1 MADIFLVL
9 FLYFYHQFKSMKTKL
24 SIFFL
29 LFSLFSFGQVPHC
42 GFDFT
47 SYLVVKAHEE
57 GKSDNISD
65 LKITLVNEKGIEI
78 INENNKYSWKYG
90 NQALVFTRNHLISKP
105 NEAEK
110 WFFPYSGDTYL
121 LSVTNTFTAEDF
133 FIKIQDTKGKYKEQ
147 LVQLQAFNMYIL
159 CSSENER
166 QARSFGPRSN
176 NPIEVILERK

>member
-1 MADIFLVL
+1 MKFKIL
-9 FLYFYHQFKSMKTKL
+9 F
-24 SIFFL
+24 FFF
-29 LFSLFSFGQVPHC
+29 FSLVSFAQVPHC

-57 GKSDNISD
+57 GKSDNIPD
-65 LKITLVNEKGIEI
+65 LKITIVNEKGVEF
-78 INENNKYSWKYG
+78 INLNNKYSWKYA
-90 NQALVFTRNHLISKP
+90 NQPLIFTRNQLISKP
-105 NEAEK
+105 NEPEK

-121 LSVTNTFTAEDF
+121 LSVTNTFPAEEF
-133 FIKIQDTKGKYKEQ
+133 YIKIQDTKAKYKEQ

-176 NPIEVILERK
+176 NPIEVILVRK

>member
-1 MADIFLVL
+1 
-9 FLYFYHQFKSMKTKL
+9 MKTKL
-24 SIFFL
+24 SFFFL
-29 LFSLFSFGQVPHC
+29 FFSFFSFCQVPHC

-47 SYLVVKAHEE
+47 SYLVVKVYEE
-57 GKSDNISD
+57 GKSDNIPD
-65 LKITLVNEKGIEI
+65 LKITLVNEKGEEI
-78 INENNKYSWKYG
+78 INENNKYSWKYS
-90 NQALVFTRNHLISKP
+90 NQPLVFTRNYLISKP
-105 NEAEK
+105 NEPEK

-121 LSVTNTFTAEDF
+121 LSVTNTFPAEEF
-133 FIKIQDTKGKYKEQ
+133 YIKIQDTKGKFKEQ

>member
-1 MADIFLVL
+1 MRIV
-9 FLYFYHQFKSMKTKL
+9 

-29 LFSLFSFGQVPHC
+29 FFSLNLLGQVPHC

-47 SYLVVKAHEE
+47 SYLVVKVHEE
-57 GKSDNISD
+57 GKSDNIAD
-65 LKITLVNEKGIEI
+65 LKISVVNEKGEEI

-90 NQALVFTRNHLISKP
+90 NQALFFTRNHLISKS
-105 NEAEK
+105 NEPEK

-121 LSVTNTFTAEDF
+121 LSVTNTFPAEEF
-133 FIKIQDTKGKYKEQ
+133 YIKIQDTKGKFKEQ

-166 QARSFGPRSN
+166 QARTFGPRSN
-176 NPIEVILERK
+176 NPIEVVLSPAKK